1 MGKRQEP
8 RGWGMKWLNNSDS
21 KCSNLLNN
29 NSQIQE
35 FQPTRNK
42 KSKGTHSLVHKSTPL
57 KSHDK
62 EKLYEQ
68 AGVGRHIT
76 DKWNIKWPQVSHKK
90 QCKPKDK
97 RKISVKC
104 EKKKKKKQPR
114 ILYPMKISFIWS
126 EAKWRPLQ
134 TAKSERP
141 HCKQSYT
148 SRNVQSSPGER
159 KTTMD
164 GNSDKKDKD
173 CQKGKNVGKHKR
185 IFFLFYFLEN
195 ISGLFKAITT
205 TLTRCTTQAEA
216 ECVTLTAQKMG
227 GVELHCCKIAT
238 LYRKYYK
245 TVWRQW
251 VIS

>member
-104 EKKKKKKQPR
+104 EKKKKKKTTQNSISYEN
-114 ILYPMKISFIWS
+114 ILHMKWSKMKTSSDSKIWETS
-126 EAKWRPLQ
+126 LQ
-134 TAKSERP
+134 AELHFKKCSKFSRRKENNNGWKLRQKGQRLSER
-141 HCKQSYT
+141 
-148 SRNVQSSPGER
+148 
-159 KTTMD
+159 
-164 GNSDKKDKD
+164 
-173 CQKGKNVGKHKR
+173 
-185 IFFLFYFLEN
+185 
-195 ISGLFKAITT
+195 
-205 TLTRCTTQAEA
+205 
-216 ECVTLTAQKMG
+216 
-227 GVELHCCKIAT
+227 
-238 LYRKYYK
+238 
-245 TVWRQW
+245 
-251 VIS
+251 

>member
-104 EKKKKKKQPR
+104 EKKKKKKNNPEFY
-114 ILYPMKISFIWS
+114 ILWKYPSYEVKQNEDLFRQQNLRDLIASR
-126 EAKWRPLQ
+126 ATLQ
-134 TAKSERP
+134 EMFKVLQE
-141 HCKQSYT
+141 
-148 SRNVQSSPGER
+148 
-159 KTTMD
+159 
-164 GNSDKKDKD
+164 
-173 CQKGKNVGKHKR
+173 KGKQQWMETQTKR
-185 IFFLFYFLEN
+185 
-195 ISGLFKAITT
+195 T
-205 TLTRCTTQAEA
+205 
-216 ECVTLTAQKMG
+216 
-227 GVELHCCKIAT
+227 
-238 LYRKYYK
+238 K
-245 TVWRQW
+245 TVRK
-251 VIS
+251 VKMSANIREFFSCFTSLKI